1 MEIYF
6 SCTHLLYSKFWV
18 TVSALLY
25 SSFRVKI
32 LRDFL
37 QCVAEII
44 VPVFVLKMVFTCKSE
59 TENIKLIILPSWC
72 IVLLVTRWLR
82 QEDSFTGYKSSWS
95 KMKCETR
102 CERRRP
108 QQTLN
113 AGQFETE
120 TGLENM
126 FNLNDAFGVGI

>member
-1 MEIYF
+1 M
-6 SCTHLLYSKFWV
+6 
-18 TVSALLY
+18 SALLY

-72 IVLLVTRWLR
+72 STVGDTVI
-82 QEDSFTGYKSSWS
+82 K
-95 KMKCETR
+95 
-102 CERRRP
+102 
-108 QQTLN
+108 
-113 AGQFETE
+113 AG
-120 TGLENM
+120 GL
-126 FNLNDAFGVGI
+126 FHRI